1 MTLWKCTE
9 NGHVKT
15 RDTQA
20 MWDMARAQEHECLLP
35 MVFVVAE
42 GAGVGVVIKRSLS
55 RPLVPA
61 RSVGEIAITK
71 VVLTASKSAME
82 GREGP
87 GARGTGRERERANSK
102 KSKARASLQPKTC

>member
-1 MTLWKCTE
+1 
-9 NGHVKT
+9 
-15 RDTQA
+15 